1 MADAVAIWQ
10 GTLPEVM
17 NNVTGRGVWAAL
29 NAVRPIA
36 LDENTLILGLPS
48 SDAELAGHLRL
59 PQTSRVIETF
69 ASRFANAQIRVRIID
84 GTTPEDYDRA
94 KRRDVERKR
103 LQEAEFTKMRAELQA
118 RTSWDTVYD
127 QISRKFAA
135 IPNKSLSQNRARFY
149 DEVISLV
156 AEARQGM
163 TESDDM
169 NERNFARCIERV
181 AQYSDIPSTLVAVDI
196 LRRAGEL

>member
-36 LDENTLILGLPS
+36 LDDNTLVLGLPS

-69 ASRFANAQIRVRIID
+69 ASRFSNLPIRVRIID
-84 GTTPEDYDRA
+84 GTTSEDYDRA

-103 LQEAEFTKMRAELQA
+103 LQEAEFTKMRAELEA

-135 IPNKSLSQNRARFY
+135 IPNKSLAQT
-149 DEVISLV
+149 ELV
-156 AEARQGM
+156 FTM
-163 TESDDM
+163 K
-169 NERNFARCIERV
+169 
-181 AQYSDIPSTLVAVDI
+181 
-196 LRRAGEL
+196 